1 MTTSASPVPPAAA
14 PPTTPPTTPPDPASE
29 RVTFVQQQLPGLDAA
44 VYRLSIAQQVLAAGE
59 KTVLN
64 TDPIARDYRF
74 AVAGPRF
81 RLPDPAGTIS
91 SLFPAANATGDFHT
105 VLPHVVLTAPTLPW
119 IRTPER
125 PEGDADPTAES
136 PTDQGVAS
144 WLAVLTLDADDA
156 AAWPEQVDLDPV
168 GVTLGDLFPV
178 GAYPHSRLPAG
189 VHSYFDDATNTDGLQ
204 PGEAL
209 DDLVQVIDLPLGL
222 FAEIAPSPSDLVL
235 NSHVRQLSL
244 RAKPAL
250 LGAEPAAD
258 PLGTYSIVI
267 GNRLPQNVQTSH
279 AYLVCLEALAP
290 FLPPAGPTTGRVR
303 LAVLAH
309 WTFVSQGSP
318 LDFTT
323 AVAELNHRPTPT
335 APDAPVTTLRIARD
349 LATTDPAGAAI
360 GAALDR
366 GHAPLRHAL
375 RTGETTVSWYRGPLS
390 PDDVPPDPDLPV
402 PYTCSDAALVF
413 DPTTGLLDASLA
425 AAWTIGR
432 LVALQDKGFST
443 ALYTWK
449 RGLVQTAVDAA
460 ERAILAEIL
469 GDDQVQDRSTRRPLL
484 DATMRAL
491 SRRRS

>member
-1 MTTSASPVPPAAA
+1 MTTSSTPTPPAPNSPA
-14 PPTTPPTTPPDPASE
+14 PTPPDPALE

-44 VYRLSIAQQVLAAGE
+44 VYQLTIAQQVLAAGE
-59 KTVLN
+59 TTVLN

-81 RLPDPAGTIS
+81 RLADPAGAIS
-91 SLFPAANATGDFHT
+91 SLFPAPNATGDFHT
-105 VLPHVVLTAPTLPW
+105 ALPHVVLTAPTLPW
-119 IRTPER
+119 IRSPGR
-125 PEGDADPTAES
+125 VGDDADPMVEPS
-136 PTDQGVAS
+136 NDQGVAS
-144 WLAVLTLDADDA
+144 WLAVLTLDADDV
-156 AAWPEQVDLDPV
+156 AAWPDQLDLDPV
-168 GVTLGDLFPV
+168 GVTIGDLFPV
-178 GAYPHSRLPAG
+178 AAYPHSQLPAG
-189 VHSYFDDATNTDGLQ
+189 VHSYFDDATGTDVLQ

-209 DDLVQVIDLPLGL
+209 DDPVQVIDLPLGL

-244 RAKPAL
+244 QAKPTL

-267 GNRLPQNVQTSH
+267 GNRLPQDVQTSH
-279 AYLVCLEALAP
+279 AYLVCLETLAP
-290 FLPPAGPTTGRVR
+290 FLPPVGPTTGRLR

-323 AVAELNHRPTPT
+323 AVAELNDRLTPS

-349 LATTDPAGAAI
+349 PVKSGPAGAAI

-366 GHAPLRHAL
+366 GNAPLRHAL

-390 PDDVPPDPDLPV
+390 PDDVPPSPNLPV
-402 PYTCSDAALVF
+402 PYTCSDAALGF

-432 LVALQDKGFST
+432 LVALQDRGFST

-449 RGLVQTAVDAA
+449 RGLAQTVVDSA
-460 ERAILAEIL
+460 ERQIIAEIL
-469 GDDQVQDRSTRRPLL
+469 GDDQVQDRSTRQPLL

-491 SRRRS
+491 SRRRP